1 MHTFIGL
8 PGWLSGK
15 EVLASAGDLGS
26 ILRWERSPG
35 GENGNLIQYSCL
47 ENSMDREV
55 WWALVHGVTKEA
67 GHDLMQ
73 LSTHTHTH
81 TLCIHNN

>member
-8 PGWLSGK
+8 PRWLSGK
-15 EVLASAGDLGS
+15 EVLANAGDSGS

-47 ENSMDREV
+47 ENSMDRGV
-55 WWALVHGVTKEA
+55 WWASVHGLAKEV

-73 LSTHTHTH
+73 LSTRTR
-81 TLCIHNN
+81 IMYS

>member
-8 PGWLSGK
+8 PRWLSGI
-15 EVLASAGDLGS
+15 EVLANAGDSGS

-47 ENSMDREV
+47 ENSMDRGV
-55 WWALVHGVTKEA
+55 WWASVHGLAKEV

-73 LSTHTHTH
+73 LSTRTR
-81 TLCIHNN
+81 IMYS

>member
-8 PGWLSGK
+8 PRWLSGI
-15 EVLASAGDLGS
+15 EVLANAGDSGS

-47 ENSMDREV
+47 ENSMDRGV
-55 WWALVHGVTKEA
+55 WWASVHGVAKEV

-73 LSTHTHTH
+73 LSTRTH
-81 TLCIHNN
+81 IMYS

>member
-8 PGWLSGK
+8 PRWLSGK
-15 EVLASAGDLGS
+15 EVLAHAGDSGS

-47 ENSMDREV
+47 ENSMDRGV
-55 WWALVHGVTKEA
+55 WWASVHGLAKEV

-73 LSTHTHTH
+73 LSTRTH
-81 TLCIHNN
+81 IMYS

>member
-8 PGWLSGK
+8 PRWLSGK
-15 EVLASAGDLGS
+15 EVLAHAGDSGS

-47 ENSMDREV
+47 DNSMDRGV
-55 WWALVHGVTKEA
+55 WWASVHGVAKEV

-73 LSTHTHTH
+73 LSTRTH
-81 TLCIHNN
+81 IMYS